1 MTRDTIFKKNNEDIF
16 ASMFYIT
23 ENGYGDR
30 GLPHV
35 MKPLMKDFKYRVP
48 KPNLN
53 TKDRCQR
60 IGFLPFRNNNGTVY
74 KSAYRELQL
83 PNTGPSDNDPVILVV
98 LHEQN
103 PMQRILATAVLVPYH
118 GGVKLE
124 YLCARKGKGHG
135 ATLMNVLLEI
145 IKWEQLV
152 KPIAEQAHG
161 QPIVKMTLN
170 NNSNKPNKPNK
181 LGFYKGFGFIN
192 TGKKSKLSA
201 VNTTLDNT
209 NQTENTRPQQPQIRN
224 NNKANMSDTETAS
237 NTASNNIPNT
247 TPNRN
252 TSNKPSNTTPNT
264 TPNKNTSNK
273 PSNTTP
279 NTSNTSLNKKR
290 EAKVLEKVVYE
301 KPVISGRQKRH
312 KTD

>member
-1 MTRDTIFKKNNEDIF
+1 MTTQTRGIIFKKNNEDIF

-30 GLPHV
+30 GLPHN
-35 MKPLMKDFKYRVP
+35 MRPLMSDFKYRVP

-60 IGFLPFRNNNGTVY
+60 IGFLPFRNKNGTVY

-124 YLCARKGKGHG
+124 YLCARKGKKYG
-135 ATLMNVLLEI
+135 ATLMNVLLKN
-145 IKWEQLV
+145 IKWEQFV
-152 KPIAEQAHG
+152 TPIAEQAHG

-170 NNSNKPNKPNK
+170 NNSNMPNKPNK
-181 LGFYKGFGFIN
+181 PGFYKQFGFTN
-192 TGKKSKLSA
+192 TKKKSKLSP

-237 NTASNNIPNT
+237 NTASNNMNT
-247 TPNRN
+247 TPNR
-252 TSNKPSNTTPNT
+252 
-264 TPNKNTSNK
+264 NTSNK

-301 KPVISGRQKRH
+301 KPVISGRRKRI